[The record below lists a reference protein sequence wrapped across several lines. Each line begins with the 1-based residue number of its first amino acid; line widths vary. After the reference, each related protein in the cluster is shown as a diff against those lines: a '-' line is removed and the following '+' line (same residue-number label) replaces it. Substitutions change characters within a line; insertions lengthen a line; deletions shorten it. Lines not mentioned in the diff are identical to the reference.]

1 MLRRTQCAAGKPKSA
16 LLPSEAQP
24 ASPSVVKLSR
34 VDAAVGVLECAV
46 AVPLAIDEGSVVL
59 AGGPAA
65 AVKVPAD
72 SAAVLFAILDAANIS
87 ARESEER

>member
-1 MLRRTQCAAGKPKSA
+1 MCRRRAAGRLA
-16 LLPSEAQP
+16 GDGQ
-24 ASPSVVKLSR
+24 
-34 VDAAVGVLECAV
+34 GGAV
-46 AVPLAIDEGSVVL
+46 AVPLAIDESSVVL